1 MENRRMGN
9 RPAEIFG
16 YPPHN
21 QTAEAQKARE
31 RHWCPFLDKKCI
43 KQSRLIQYPFG
54 VCSVEQRGVT
64 CAICPQRFEE
74 LNPATGNSRVLG
86 DIAQHYFGSID
97 NVLAFP
103 EVKLP
108 NIGSIDYVLV
118 RHKPLRAEVED
129 FVAVE
134 FQTDSTTGTGA
145 VVQGLEHF
153 VGGQDIITQTYH
165 FGMNTYDTIKRSMTQ
180 LFNKGIVYEK
190 WNTHCYWVIQ
200 EYIYTNL
207 ARRYSFKPE
216 EYTTEHASRFALYEF
231 VTQQGRLCLQP
242 TRIISTTVDE
252 VYQAMR
258 HNPGIPGKDD
268 FVNTLNTKLK
278 ARLKVQFE

>member
-1 MENRRMGN
+1 MENRRAGN

-16 YPPHN
+16 YPPYN
-21 QTAEAQKARE
+21 QTLEARKARE
-31 RHWCPFLDKKCI
+31 HHWCPFLDKKCI
-43 KQSRLIQYPFG
+43 KQSRLLQYPFG
-54 VCSVEQRGVT
+54 VCSAEHHGAI

-74 LNPATGNSRVLG
+74 LDAPTGSSRVLT

-108 NIGSIDYVLV
+108 NIGNIDYVLV
-118 RHKPLRAEVED
+118 SHKPLRAEVED

-134 FQTDSTTGTGA
+134 FQTDSTTGTGTI
-145 VVQGLEHF
+145 VQSLTDF
-153 VGGQDIITQTYH
+153 IAGQDITTRTYH

-200 EYIYTNL
+200 EYIYANL
-207 ARRYSFKPE
+207 ARRYGFKTE
-216 EYTTEHASRFALYEF
+216 GYEAEHASRFALYEF
-231 VTQQGRLCLQP
+231 AIQHERLSLHP
-242 TRIISTTVDE
+242 TRMISTTVDE

-258 HNPGIPGKDD
+258 HNPGLPGKDD
-268 FVNTLNTKLK
+268 FVNMLNTKLK
-278 ARLKVQFE
+278 ARLRIQFE